1 MKDVKKAISELGMTQ
16 KEFGGLVGA
25 DRMSLRNYSLG
36 KVPEKMEKYLKLVF
50 YIIENEGVE
59 RLREIFGE

>member
-1 MKDVKKAISELGMTQ
+1 MRDVRKAISELGMTQ
-16 KEFGGLVGA
+16 KEFGVLVGA

-50 YIIENEGVE
+50 YIIENGGVE
-59 RLREIFGE
+59 RLKEIFGE